1 MTVQTILQTIEIKN
15 IQIVEIETN
24 RIKDHNTTP
33 IKTHIIINIITGP
46 VVFLELETTTI
57 RTY

>member
-33 IKTHIIINIITGP
+33 IKTHIITNIITGP

-57 RTY
+57 KTY